1 LELYFRS
8 ETCKR
13 TILKML
19 KRLVY
24 QLLNNEDVIRKIS
37 DSWPVRRI
45 AQLSA
50 YSYLNFRR
58 QIREIMQQ
66 QVKADTI
73 KMKIENPKST
83 LNGIKN
89 RFFIILKD
97 EWEKN
102 WKTFR

>member
-1 LELYFRS
+1 
-8 ETCKR
+8 
-13 TILKML
+13 ML

-58 QIREIMQQ
+58 QIWEVMQHQ
-66 QVKADTI
+66 IKADTI
-73 KMKIENPKST
+73 KMKIENPKSA
-83 LNGIKN
+83 LNGMKN

-97 EWEKN
+97 EWEKV
-102 WKTFR
+102 WKNFR